1 MLNHQNIKI
10 KIRKREIEIIIVLN
24 SNLKNKLNNL
34 KNLYLRIILKFIY
47 FFHKIIQEV
56 IFVITF

>member
-34 KNLYLRIILKFIY
+34 KNLYLKNNIEIY
-47 FFHKIIQEV
+47 LLFS
-56 IFVITF
+56 

>member
-24 SNLKNKLNNL
+24 SNL